1 MYVFSS
7 EYLASFQ
14 GRKEGDGVGG
24 TGLASIV
31 NAQSWLR
38 TAPVEDMRGEVMH
51 FWVGANHITIKLI
64 DDFITLCSISIA

>member
-1 MYVFSS
+1 M
-7 EYLASFQ
+7 
-14 GRKEGDGVGG
+14 GG